1 MKNYDQVQ
9 WEYQEESSLA
19 ENMENLAQ
27 GINLLAKTLDSIGY
41 AQDVSQQDGC
51 IHPYTFIF
59 LGQVAQGMANEALKI
74 VGQCM
79 RTRNR
84 GPAKLVPI
92 IRNDEAEGEEKQD
105 GQEQ

>member
-9 WEYQEESSLA
+9 WEYNEKESLA
-19 ENMENLAQ
+19 GNMENLAQ
-27 GINLLAKTLDSIGY
+27 GINMLAKTLDSIGY

-59 LGQVAQGMANEALKI
+59 LGGVAQSMANDALKI

-79 RTRNR
+79 RTRNK
-84 GPAKLVPI
+84 GPGKLVPI
-92 IRNDEAEGEEKQD
+92 TRSDEEKGEEEQD